1 MAFAKAQL
9 AANQRLPQSGAIFV
23 SMNDALKE
31 RSVPVVRGFADL
43 GFTIYA
49 TGGTAAA
56 LRAAGISVQ
65 TVLKL
70 HEGRPHIGSSPM
82 LPSLAQKLRRN
93 CLAHSCCMMMGQ

>member
-9 AANQRLPQSGAIFV
+9 AANQRLPLKGAIFV

-49 TGGTAAA
+49 TGGTAGV
-56 LRAAGISVQ
+56 LRDAGIPVN

-70 HEGRPHIGSSPM
+70 HEGRPHIGTYAR
-82 LPSLAQKLRRN
+82 AQAN
-93 CLAHSCCMMMGQ
+93 AQHG